1 MEITRTDE
9 ELSNSTDS
17 TAMFSSTKKE
27 RERIKNLLE
36 YDLNYEFNVRELQ
49 SIAELASYIT
59 GLSQAY
65 VTIVGLK
72 DTNFLTSVG
81 SDAKGAPREMTFC
94 NICIEQDDFFEL
106 KDTLTD
112 ERSKDSTYI
121 KCVQNP
127 LRYYGGWPLKSL
139 EGYNL
144 GSICVCSMEPFEMNE
159 DHKKALKTL
168 ADQVMTQFQLKR
180 QNRLLA
186 AAKLKAEKL
195 SKMKDDFISNMSHE
209 LRTPLNAINGYAD
222 ILNKSK
228 LDPDQQ
234 EAVSIIHNSS
244 EILITLVN
252 DILDFSKINSEKLA
266 LEKIPFSLEKTIKL
280 VFDLLV
286 KKAEQ
291 KKIKLENIFDEKIP
305 KKVLG
310 DKIRINQ
317 IIMNLT
323 GNAIKFTEKGY
334 VRIEVKILE
343 ESEKD
348 LTLHFSVKDTGI
360 GIPEDKLDKIFERFE
375 QAGTEI
381 TRKFGGTGLGLNIS
395 KNLVELHG
403 GELEVKSVYG
413 LGSEFHFS
421 IKYDKVTL
429 EHEMAEK
436 LKKEKNKLDSTKM
449 NLKKLRVLVCEDNT
463 VNIKLIHHMFKGKVT
478 LLEVAQNGKV
488 AIEILKRKMFDV
500 VLMDLHMPEMDGLE
514 TTKYIRNTLKLKIK
528 IIGFTATTSE
538 AERQMCLDSGMNDCI
553 TKSFVSEELLQNIN
567 TVVNSN
573 KIYKEDKPAEEI
585 NMEPPARRRDKNIT
599 RSHKIHTKLNLKK
612 IYSNEKRN
620 IQNIKK
626 SSSSK
631 KLIYSANYKN
641 NNISFKRKVGSSS
654 SSSNLLKSSVSRKNS
669 EKSWEKS
676 QNIETFKKINFVPT
690 RKCSFKEK
698 HTSLESNYKINQE
711 EQKYNPIFNN
721 FQQVKNEAPPSSSD
735 EESSNEIKREGGT
748 EKNIIFIH
756 SHDEEESNT
765 WVQFSILKDFSGGDK
780 NLEKEMVELFLTN
793 IPLEIENLRKAIL
806 SENIKE
812 IKFVIHKIKNPLEIF
827 GLKII
832 VDKTEEILN
841 TCEKKEFN
849 NALQVF
855 YGMKRDLQNIYN
867 ELDKNLKIF
876 YYV

>member
-27 RERIKNLLE
+27 KERLKNLME

-59 GLSQAY
+59 GLPQAY
-65 VTIVGLK
+65 VTIVGFK
-72 DTNFLTSVG
+72 ETNFLTSVG
-81 SDAKGAPREMTFC
+81 SDVKGAPREMTFC
-94 NICIEQDDFFEL
+94 NYCIEQDNFFEL

-112 ERSKDSTYI
+112 ERSKDSAYI

-159 DHKKALKTL
+159 GHKKALKTL

-266 LEKIPFSLEKTIKL
+266 LEKIPFSLEKTVKL

-291 KKIKLENIFDEKIP
+291 KKIRLENIFDEKIP
-305 KKVLG
+305 KKVIG

-360 GIPEDKLDKIFERFE
+360 GIPEDKIDKIFERFE

-413 LGSEFHFS
+413 QGSEFYFS
-421 IKYDKVTL
+421 IKYDKVTV

-436 LKKEKNKLDSTKM
+436 LKKEKNKFDSTKM

-514 TTKYIRNTLKLKIK
+514 TTKYIRNTLKLKIQ

-538 AERQMCLDSGMNDCI
+538 AERQMCLDSGMNDFI
-553 TKSFVSEELLQNIN
+553 TKSFISEELLQNIN

-573 KIYKEDKPAEEI
+573 KIYK
-585 NMEPPARRRDKNIT
+585 
-599 RSHKIHTKLNLKK
+599 
-612 IYSNEKRN
+612 
-620 IQNIKK
+620 
-626 SSSSK
+626 
-631 KLIYSANYKN
+631 
-641 NNISFKRKVGSSS
+641 
-654 SSSNLLKSSVSRKNS
+654 
-669 EKSWEKS
+669 
-676 QNIETFKKINFVPT
+676 
-690 RKCSFKEK
+690 
-698 HTSLESNYKINQE
+698 
-711 EQKYNPIFNN
+711 
-721 FQQVKNEAPPSSSD
+721 
-735 EESSNEIKREGGT
+735 
-748 EKNIIFIH
+748 
-756 SHDEEESNT
+756 
-765 WVQFSILKDFSGGDK
+765 
-780 NLEKEMVELFLTN
+780 
-793 IPLEIENLRKAIL
+793 
-806 SENIKE
+806 
-812 IKFVIHKIKNPLEIF
+812 
-827 GLKII
+827 
-832 VDKTEEILN
+832 
-841 TCEKKEFN
+841 
-849 NALQVF
+849 
-855 YGMKRDLQNIYN
+855 
-867 ELDKNLKIF
+867 
-876 YYV
+876 